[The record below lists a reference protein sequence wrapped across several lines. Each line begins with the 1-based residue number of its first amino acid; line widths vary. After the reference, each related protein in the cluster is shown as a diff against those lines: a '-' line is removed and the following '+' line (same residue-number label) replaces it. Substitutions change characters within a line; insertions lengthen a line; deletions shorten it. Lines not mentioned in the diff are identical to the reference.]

1 MATLRFDR
9 TALDV
14 SLLLSAFVLAV
25 GVAGT
30 VVRRRAPAPAAV
42 PLPTPLPA
50 AFRYFDPQPTA
61 APTRAGLSRRFTPA
75 GLEGGLPHEV
85 LALLPDPNAADPR
98 YAVAALD
105 AVTATAAGPRLAL
118 GGGGQGGT
126 IDLGEVIVGRP
137 VTVPLVLANVGDALL
152 MLGRVHIP
160 SPGLS
165 LDVAPSV
172 VDADGSLRPVVTI
185 APGGQRA
192 LTVRFEAGAARAPGE
207 TGPIDAGAQALYL
220 QLFSNDAAAPR
231 LDDLDAASGEHR
243 LRLVY
248 TARGADAPGRPV
260 GIDELPL
267 APGAPRLWI
276 DEAARLGRGG
286 RVVDLGVVDGA
297 APGEAVATLRNVGAG
312 PLEVGVG
319 PTAVGV
325 TLSRSVVAPGET
337 AELRVA
343 LPAAPDDD
351 ALATL
356 GAYRH
361 VVALVT
367 NDPLV
372 PALELAFVGQRA
384 QAVVPIR

>member
-1 MATLRFDR
+1 MTTLRIDR

-14 SLLLSAFVLAV
+14 SLLLCAFVLAV
-25 GVAGT
+25 GAAGV
-30 VVRRRAPAPAAV
+30 VVRRRAPAPAAA

-75 GLEGGLPHEV
+75 GLEGGLSHEV
-85 LALLPDPNAADPR
+85 LARLPDPNAADPR

-105 AVTATAAGPRLAL
+105 AVTATAAGARLAL

-137 VTVPLVLANVGDALL
+137 VTVPLVLASVGDAPLVL
-152 MLGRVHIP
+152 SRVHIP

-165 LDVAPSV
+165 LAVEGSV
-172 VDADGSLRPVVTI
+172 VDADGTLRPAVTI

-192 LTVRFEAGAARAPGE
+192 WMVRFEAGAARAPGE

-220 QLFSNDAAAPR
+220 QMFSNDAAAPR
-231 LDDLDAASGEHR
+231 LDDGDPTSGEHR
-243 LRLVY
+243 LRFVY
-248 TARGADAPGRPV
+248 TARTPDAPGRPV
-260 GIDELPL
+260 GTDELPL
-267 APGAPRLWI
+267 AAGAPRLWV

-297 APGEAVATLRNVGAG
+297 APGQAVATLRNVGAG

-319 PTAVGV
+319 PGGEGV
-325 TLSRSVVAPGET
+325 ALSRSILAPGAT

-343 LPAAPDDD
+343 LPPAPDDD

-361 VVALVT
+361 TVALVT
-367 NDPLV
+367 SDPLL
-372 PALELAFVGQRA
+372 PTLDLAFVGQRA